1 MDDIL
6 KSIERIAQSL
16 EGERMPENKTL
27 NEARRIAEKLRM
39 FMEERRLK
47 SADVSKAIGEKSS
60 KFSQFLSGKYTAK
73 KGLEELINKSVN
85 FMESQLRSEKKGK
98 NIGYVETTV
107 ARRIA
112 GLIAHTEALTDNEG
126 RIGIVIGDGGHGK
139 SACLREY
146 AKANMNTVFIELDDT
161 MTATTM
167 FKAIAGALKIDSSGS
182 LANVASRLV
191 ESLVNRLI
199 VIMLDEASSLS
210 VKMLNQLRQII
221 VVKARCPL
229 ILSGN
234 QDLLKTV
241 MQPATRRGFESL
253 DQITSRL
260 SYILNLDEAANSKSG
275 DGLYTV
281 EDIRR
286 LYQYGGI
293 RLTGRAIGTLRKICM
308 TERTG
313 RLRTC
318 FNIITAL
325 HTSAEILQQQSID
338 SSDIFNAIE
347 DLGLP
352 VRVWLPLSTR
362 QVDEEEPQPQQQ
374 NAKAG

>member
-6 KSIERIAQSL
+6 TSIERLAQSL

-27 NEARRIAEKLRM
+27 NEARQIAEKLQM
-39 FMEERRLK
+39 FMKERRLK
-47 SADVSKAIGEKSS
+47 SADVCRAIGEKDS
-60 KFSQFLSGKYTAK
+60 KFSQFLTGKYTAK

-98 NIGYVETTV
+98 NVGYVETTV

-146 AKANMNTVFIELDDT
+146 ARANLNTVNIELDDT
-161 MTATTM
+161 MTPTTM
-167 FKAIAGALKIDSSGS
+167 FRAIAGALKIDSSGS

-191 ESLVNRLI
+191 ESLVNRYI

-253 DQITSRL
+253 DQFTSRL
-260 SYILNLDEAANSKSG
+260 SYILNLDESANSKSG
-275 DGLYTV
+275 GLYTI
-281 EDIRR
+281 EDIRK

-293 RLTGRAIGTLRKICM
+293 RLTGRAIDTLRKICM

-325 HTSAEILQQQSID
+325 HTAPDILKQGSID
-338 SSDIFNAIE
+338 SSDIFDAIE
-347 DLGLP
+347 QLGLP

-362 QVDEEEPQPQQQ
+362 QVEDEEEPQQQQ
-374 NAKAG
+374 TKAS

>member
-1 MDDIL
+1 VDDIL
-6 KSIERIAQSL
+6 TSIERLAQSL

-27 NEARRIAEKLRM
+27 NEARQIAEKLQM
-39 FMEERRLK
+39 FMKERRLK
-47 SADVSKAIGEKSS
+47 SADVCRAIGEKDS
-60 KFSQFLSGKYTAK
+60 KFSQFLTGKYTAK

-98 NIGYVETTV
+98 NVGYVETTV

-146 AKANMNTVFIELDDT
+146 ARANLNTVNIELDDT
-161 MTATTM
+161 MTPTTM
-167 FKAIAGALKIDSSGS
+167 FRAIAGALKIDSSGS

-191 ESLVNRLI
+191 ESLVNRYI

-253 DQITSRL
+253 DQFTSRL
-260 SYILNLDEAANSKSG
+260 SYILNLDESANSKSG
-275 DGLYTV
+275 GLYTI
-281 EDIRR
+281 EDIRK

-293 RLTGRAIGTLRKICM
+293 RLTGRAIDTLRKICM

-325 HTSAEILQQQSID
+325 HTAPDILKQGSID
-338 SSDIFNAIE
+338 SSDIFDAIE
-347 DLGLP
+347 QLGLP

-362 QVDEEEPQPQQQ
+362 QVEDEEEPQQQQ
-374 NAKAG
+374 TKAS

>member
-1 MDDIL
+1 
-6 KSIERIAQSL
+6 
-16 EGERMPENKTL
+16 MPENKTL
-27 NEARRIAEKLRM
+27 NEARQIAEKLQM
-39 FMEERRLK
+39 FMKERRLK
-47 SADVSKAIGEKSS
+47 SADVCRAIGEKDS
-60 KFSQFLSGKYTAK
+60 KFSQFLTGKYTAK

-98 NIGYVETTV
+98 NVGYVETTV

-146 AKANMNTVFIELDDT
+146 ARANLNTVNIELDDT
-161 MTATTM
+161 MTPTTM
-167 FKAIAGALKIDSSGS
+167 FRAIAGALKIDSSGS

-191 ESLVNRLI
+191 ESLVNRYI

-253 DQITSRL
+253 DQFTSRL
-260 SYILNLDEAANSKSG
+260 SYILNLDESANSKSG
-275 DGLYTV
+275 GLYTI
-281 EDIRR
+281 EDIRK

-293 RLTGRAIGTLRKICM
+293 RLTGRAIDTLRKICM

-325 HTSAEILQQQSID
+325 HTAPDILKQGSID
-338 SSDIFNAIE
+338 SSDIFDAIE
-347 DLGLP
+347 QLGLP

-362 QVDEEEPQPQQQ
+362 QVEDEEEPQQQQ
-374 NAKAG
+374 TKAS